1 MMEAAGEQTPG
12 NGSTES
18 ALHPARE
25 ISLHLLRM
33 LETRMEA
40 AGIVVQAETDRV
52 LSRLQLKLLAA
63 AAMFIALWG
72 GIVLLAIVLPPA
84 WRVPVLSAVIVAFVL
99 TAVWAVLTARRKI
112 ATTQPGSLAWF
123 LDGLKLDLEVF
134 SRNLAQAPAPPA
146 AMPEQPGRPPSDI
159 AA

>member
-1 MMEAAGEQTPG
+1 MEAAGEQTPG
-12 NGSTES
+12 SGSKD

-40 AGIVVQAETDRV
+40 AGIVVQAETNRL

-63 AAMFIALWG
+63 AAIFIALWG

-84 WRVPVLSAVIVAFVL
+84 WRVPVLSAVVVAFVL
-99 TAVWAVLTARRKI
+99 TAVWALLAARRKI
-112 ATTQPGSLAWF
+112 STQQPGSMAWF

-134 SRNLAQAPAPPA
+134 SRNLSQSPAQPAP
-146 AMPEQPGRPPSDI
+146 MPEQPRSPPSDI